1 MNNSDVERFRSIKTF
16 PSLVKYLR
24 DELGWPIETDDFDE
38 ITFDYIPE
46 ELGLNAALAIKIK
59 EIKQLRPL
67 TTGQPWG
74 IFFINFEPKRLPVV
88 VLRRILQ
95 KLVIKKRSSANKSQL
110 KAWNLHDLLF
120 VSSYGEDKER
130 SITFAHFSEDPDA
143 SELPTLRV
151 LAWDDQD
158 TVLHLDDAHSTLKD
172 KLVWPQDENDV
183 EIWRKQW
190 SQAFTLRHQ
199 EVITTS
205 KELAIRLAALAT
217 RIRKRVN
224 TILKVESDKGL
235 FTQLYQAFKEALI
248 HDLNEDDFADMYAQT
263 VTYGLLAARVS
274 RPTGVVTEN
283 LAELVSNPFL
293 KETLSTFLAFGG
305 KKGKIDFDEAG
316 ILDVVEH

>member
-199 EVITTS
+199 EVIN
-205 KELAIRLAALAT
+205 A
-217 RIRKRVN
+217 N
-224 TILKVESDKGL
+224 TKTCK
-235 FTQLYQAFKEALI
+235 Y
-248 HDLNEDDFADMYAQT
+248 
-263 VTYGLLAARVS
+263 
-274 RPTGVVTEN
+274 
-283 LAELVSNPFL
+283 NP
-293 KETLSTFLAFGG
+293 
-305 KKGKIDFDEAG
+305 
-316 ILDVVEH
+316 